1 MQKNRNAEEQKCRRT
16 EMQNYRSA
24 KCRITE
30 VQNAELQK
38 SREIEILEILGAQ
51 GETWKKKLLQ
61 S

>member
-1 MQKNRNAEEQKCRRT
+1 MQKNRNAEEQKCRT
-16 EMQNYRSA
+16 
-24 KCRITE
+24 TE